1 MIMASYISS
10 GELLY
15 TVIVPVYNEAENV
28 RKFMLTLRK
37 HAKDILVVDDGSS
50 DGSAGIAKSTGVR
63 VIEHGSNMGKGA
75 AVLTGIKAAKTEDI
89 ILIDGDGQFSPSE
102 IPLFIKKLKEC
113 DLVLGNRF
121 HEGLEMPFHRLVA
134 NKLLKFLLSRNFGAG
149 DPLIGFRALKRSKFL
164 ELHEKGFEHD
174 LEMIFLAREK
184 GLKVCEV
191 PVSVTYKIKKSSSLS
206 GVMKKFFYYAKL
218 LYYALRR
225 AY

>member
-1 MIMASYISS
+1 MIMVSYISS

-15 TVIVPVYNEAENV
+15 TAIVPVYNEAENV
-28 RKFMLTLRK
+28 RKFMLVLRK
-37 HAKDILVVDDGSS
+37 HAEDILAVDDGSS
-50 DGSAGIAKSTGVR
+50 DGSAEIVKSTGVR
-63 VIEHGSNMGKGA
+63 VIRHSSNMGKGA
-75 AVLTGIKAAKTEDI
+75 AVLTGIKAARTEDI

-102 IPLFIKKLKEC
+102 IPLFTEKLKEC

-134 NKLLKFLLSRNFGAG
+134 NKLLKFLLSRTLGIN

-164 ELHEKGFEHD
+164 KLHENGFEHD

-191 PVSVTYKIKKSSSLS
+191 PVSVSYKIKKSSSPA
-206 GVMKKFFYYAKL
+206 GVMRKFFYYAKL